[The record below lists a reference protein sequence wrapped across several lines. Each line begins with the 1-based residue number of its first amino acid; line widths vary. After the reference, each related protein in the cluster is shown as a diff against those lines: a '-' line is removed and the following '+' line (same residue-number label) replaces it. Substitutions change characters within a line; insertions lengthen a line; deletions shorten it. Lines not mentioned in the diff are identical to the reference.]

1 MRICTVL
8 VDVPN
13 KNEFRKLRDV
23 IRIFHQN
30 KAHASC
36 EFDYLRMFDG
46 DSTASTR
53 IGTYCGTTLPPPGV
67 TSGDKLH
74 LYFHSDQYYEDVGF
88 LMNWTDAATGD
99 IPDDPSPEVSGSI
112 FL

>member
-1 MRICTVL
+1 
-8 VDVPN
+8 
-13 KNEFRKLRDV
+13 
-23 IRIFHQN
+23 
-30 KAHASC
+30 
-36 EFDYLRMFDG
+36 MFDG

-74 LYFHSDQYYEDVGF
+74 LYFHSDQYYEDIGF

-99 IPDDPSPEVSGSI
+99 IPDDPSPEVSGS
-112 FL
+112 FFYLSERNLELSPQYFT